1 MNTNNTFTDTHIPS
15 VNYHNDDFNLTNANG
30 FIANSHDN
38 ITNGI
43 NNSGLSNEAIINT
56 LQSK

>member
-1 MNTNNTFTDTHIPS
+1 MPS
-15 VNYHNDDFNLTNANG
+15 VNYHNGDFNLSNANG